1 VVHRRRQ
8 RPLDWIF
15 VKPPE
20 EKKHQLERIA
30 MIVAAA
36 VIGGSIWYWTGQIQN
51 VLEILEMAYG

>member
-1 VVHRRRQ
+1 MTPEDVTPEENSQ
-8 RPLDWIF
+8 RNS
-15 VKPPE
+15 E

-36 VIGGSIWYWTGQIQN
+36 VVGGSIWYWTGQVQN